1 MSNNFFIGIDLGTT
15 NSVVGVYRN
24 NHVEIIANEEDGERI
39 IPSCVEFTNDKILA
53 GNQALL
59 YKSQSLIKY
68 ESLGDEKEIN
78 KIIKNFI
85 FNSKRFIGRDF
96 DEDVVQLDIQKMPF
110 EVVDSNGKPYFQV
123 ELENHIKQFSP
134 EYISSKVLSKIK
146 HVANAYLNDTVT
158 DAVITV
164 PAYFNYAQRE
174 ATIEAAKL
182 SGLNV
187 IQIINEPTAAAL
199 AYGFNNKIENKENI
213 LVVDFGG
220 GTYDVSLIS
229 IKGRKYNVKAVS
241 GDTHLGGEDLTSLIV
256 DYFIEEIKDKYKVDV
271 YTRPESKVILSRL
284 RNACETA
291 KINLS
296 LGILEKV
303 EIVNLF
309 DETNFSSTITR
320 AKFEELNSDLYEK
333 LIRPIKNVLN
343 DSRTVKSDIE
353 DIVLVGGSTRIP
365 LVREIISSF
374 FNKEVDDLKKSVN
387 PIEAVAYGAAVQAFK
402 LKGKN
407 AKTRDFFVKDVVPL
421 SLGTSNG
428 NKMDIIIKRNSAIP
442 IKNTKLYYIKDNQK
456 SLLID
461 VYEGDNENVKDNKL
475 LDKFTLE
482 GIKFESSDNVI
493 IDVTFE
499 INDNGILKVSAKE
512 KGTNKYNEIT
522 IKNSKGRI
530 IQEMVDNV
538 SCNIL

>member
-256 DYFIEEIKDKYKVDV
+256 DYFIEK
-271 YTRPESKVILSRL
+271 
-284 RNACETA
+284 
-291 KINLS
+291 
-296 LGILEKV
+296 
-303 EIVNLF
+303 
-309 DETNFSSTITR
+309 
-320 AKFEELNSDLYEK
+320 
-333 LIRPIKNVLN
+333 
-343 DSRTVKSDIE
+343 
-353 DIVLVGGSTRIP
+353 
-365 LVREIISSF
+365 
-374 FNKEVDDLKKSVN
+374 
-387 PIEAVAYGAAVQAFK
+387 
-402 LKGKN
+402 
-407 AKTRDFFVKDVVPL
+407 
-421 SLGTSNG
+421 
-428 NKMDIIIKRNSAIP
+428 
-442 IKNTKLYYIKDNQK
+442 
-456 SLLID
+456 
-461 VYEGDNENVKDNKL
+461 
-475 LDKFTLE
+475 
-482 GIKFESSDNVI
+482 
-493 IDVTFE
+493 
-499 INDNGILKVSAKE
+499 
-512 KGTNKYNEIT
+512 
-522 IKNSKGRI
+522 
-530 IQEMVDNV
+530 
-538 SCNIL
+538 

>member
-1 MSNNFFIGIDLGTT
+1 M
-15 NSVVGVYRN
+15 
-24 NHVEIIANEEDGERI
+24 
-39 IPSCVEFTNDKILA
+39 
-53 GNQALL
+53 
-59 YKSQSLIKY
+59 
-68 ESLGDEKEIN
+68 
-78 KIIKNFI
+78 
-85 FNSKRFIGRDF
+85 
-96 DEDVVQLDIQKMPF
+96 
-110 EVVDSNGKPYFQV
+110 
-123 ELENHIKQFSP
+123 
-134 EYISSKVLSKIK
+134 
-146 HVANAYLNDTVT
+146 ANAYLNDTVT